1 MVSIVAFQAVD
12 PGSIPGHRNFFFML
26 FCTKIF
32 FFFQESKMWP
42 LLALFLALLSPTVL
56 SLELEVL
63 NEWNLLDLNIPYDY
77 GLINNF
83 RYADNAK
90 P

>member
-12 PGSIPGHRNFFFML
+12 PGSIPGHRNFFLML
-26 FCTKIF
+26 FVLKSC
-32 FFFQESKMWP
+32 FFQESKMWP